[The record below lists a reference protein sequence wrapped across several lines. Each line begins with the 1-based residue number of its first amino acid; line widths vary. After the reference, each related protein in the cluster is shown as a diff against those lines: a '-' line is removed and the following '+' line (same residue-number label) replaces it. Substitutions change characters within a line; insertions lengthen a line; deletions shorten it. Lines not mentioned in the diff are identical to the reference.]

1 MPNAKIEDFKY
12 IEECLTHIKLKDDI
26 AENLGRIERALT
38 RVFDVE
44 FKVSITDNTKN
55 SLFIVNVF
63 PDMKYVGKFGR
74 ALGKSLEHEELNS
87 SEIVSEWKSYD
98 KWYLELDSMVLWCT
112 GNMIFNAA
120 DIAAAMIHEIT
131 RIVNNQ
137 TTPLIIYREFRS
149 SVCDVNRV
157 VRALLTHESK
167 IQKLLSLATLEC
179 CESKL
184 FAPVDSKPE
193 DNIMRYEI
201 NRLGYSE
208 TYDSLVNR
216 LITYGY
222 GAEFVYKTEKDIE
235 KDVHIILIWVTTTI
249 SELEFNKKRL
259 RETLETETARAV
271 SDIVKR
277 ALEDIRAEFFEGAQ
291 DSYRLLLSEQWNDK
305 PVDKYGEM
313 VAFENL
319 IKSCKRI
326 IKEATTNIFDKNG
339 KLKKI
344 SQLDIDVIA
353 VDVDAIETHDDKIY
367 VLDRIYNNLQIVEA
381 GLDYIESGDNKNRV
395 SQNKNTLL
403 DMKKQ
408 LEELRKATLATRII
422 DKQYGVF
429 IKYPKGYEG

>member
-1 MPNAKIEDFKY
+1 MANEKLDDFKY

-26 AENLGRIERALT
+26 AENLARIERALG
-38 RVFDVE
+38 RVFGVK
-44 FKVSITDNTKN
+44 FKVDITDNTKN

-63 PDMKYVGKFGR
+63 PDKKFVRNFGR
-74 ALGKSLEHEELNS
+74 VLGKSLKREEFKS
-87 SEIVSEWKSYD
+87 SDIVSDWKAYDEWCI
-98 KWYLELDSMVLWCT
+98 ELDSMVLWCT
-112 GNMIFNAA
+112 GNMVFNAA

-131 RIVNNQ
+131 RITNNQ
-137 TTPLIIYREFRS
+137 STPLIIYREFRNA
-149 SVCDVNRV
+149 VCDVSRV
-157 VRALLTHESK
+157 VRALLTNEGK

-184 FAPVDSKPE
+184 FAPVESKPE

-201 NRLGYSE
+201 NRLGYTD
-208 TYDSLVNR
+208 TYNSLIER

-235 KDVHIILIWVTTTI
+235 KDVRIILIWVTTTI
-249 SELEFNKKRL
+249 SELEFNKRRL
-259 RETLETETARAV
+259 RETLETEIARAV
-271 SDIVKR
+271 SNVVKCT
-277 ALEDIRAEFFEGAQ
+277 LEDIRAEFFEGAQ

-313 VAFENL
+313 VTFSNL
-319 IKSCKRI
+319 IKSCNRI
-326 IKEATTNIFDKNG
+326 ATEAAANVFDKNG
-339 KLKKI
+339 KIKKI

-367 VLDRIYNNLQIVEA
+367 VLDRIYNNLQIIEA
-381 GLDYIESGDNKNRV
+381 GLDYIESGEGKV
-395 SQNKNTLL
+395 VPQSKNTLL

-408 LEELRKATLATRII
+408 LEELRRATLATRII

-429 IKYPKGYEG
+429 VKYPKGYEG